1 MRLNKTPRKPVD
13 PETDL
18 WYRQVAQQVNGLSEG
33 RISALYQSAQSAPTT
48 GDWTQGDFVTNSAPT
63 ELGTA
68 SSKYVIRGWICVASG
83 TPGTWL
89 QARNLTGN

>member
-18 WYRQVAQQVNGLSEG
+18 WYRQVAQQVNALSEG

-63 ELGTA
+63 ELGAA
-68 SSKYVIRGWICVASG
+68 SSKYVIRGWICVSSG
-83 TPGTWL
+83 SPGTWV
-89 QARNLTGN
+89 QARYLTGN